1 MLMLKRKCIT
11 TFCRFVGQVLYQTVS
26 DPQQRIAKLTAK
38 DPRRRRTSSGGS
50 SVQIGGPRHDF
61 GLGPGPR
68 RTSFPGTSSFTG
80 PATPQR
86 FGWNPATPTRKIG
99 DKPRSN
105 SERAI
110 DGAKAWGSP
119 IVRADDQSMEGA
131 AAGSG
136 VGVGTGTP
144 DDLLKPG
151 VSVGG
156 GGADANVTA
165 VLETENSQMSGR
177 VYQSGGTREGGLGY
191 ESDPKLY
198 SDTSESEGDE
208 EDGGGGGEGGA
219 SRHGQYGDGGYGS
232 GGGDSAR
239 HGFDDAGDDAGD
251 DVEEDVKAYVEED
264 DVKDYVD
271 GSAYV
276 HADGAPAE
284 SATRNEGQGGHRL
297 GGAGQRLP
305 GKTDEEAK
313 QKRDVGMSIAAGAR
327 RQRDDDDAHTASTG
341 EEHFQSWPPSPEG
354 GGAPNWAGTS
364 SSETSRS
371 PGSERELARN
381 GEERAES
388 STAGG
393 VGDAAAAAAGVSNLQ
408 GSLLADASEPSDT
421 ASTASGGGAWREA
434 SDPLL
439 PASGVDDTRG
449 SNVASKRITW
459 AEEQGPGQEED
470 REGEADAEWGAHGEE
485 SEGHAGHSFAGLGA
499 GYGDHHQTEG
509 HTPVH
514 SRSDEQHG
522 PLDRGSLRRS
532 EGVVGSST
540 EPGGGTGGLAAVLA
554 ASGGFDTTGTS
565 GDAEENEGDAS
576 DGDADSLEGTG
587 AQGEAWTSQ
596 RQQIEGRHERDGR
609 QTLASDDGSDDARG
623 RGTHDDVS
631 RFIEDLMRQVCA
643 VIFLYRMV
651 EVKSC
656 LPQSVIGPGFGER
669 GIIQG
674 YI

>member
-1 MLMLKRKCIT
+1 MLVLKRKGIAT
-11 TFCRFVGQVLYQTVS
+11 VCRSVRQVLYQTVS

-50 SVQIGGPRHDF
+50 SAQLGGPRQDL

-68 RTSFPGTSSFTG
+68 RTSFPGTASFTG

-86 FGWNPATPTRKIG
+86 FGWNPATPTRKLG

-105 SERAI
+105 SDRAI

-136 VGVGTGTP
+136 VGVGVGVATGTP

-151 VSVGG
+151 VGVGG

-165 VLETENSQMSGR
+165 VLGTENSQP
-177 VYQSGGTREGGLGY
+177 GGTREALFGY

-198 SDTSESEGDE
+198 SDTSESEGDD
-208 EDGGGGGEGGA
+208 EDGGGGEEGGA
-219 SRHGQYGDGGYGS
+219 SRHGQYGDGGYGN
-232 GGGDSAR
+232 GGGDSVR
-239 HGFDDAGDDAGD
+239 HNFGDDAGDDAGD
-251 DVEEDVKAYVEED
+251 DVGEDVKAYVEED

-271 GSAYV
+271 GSVHV
-276 HADGAPAE
+276 HASGAAVE
-284 SATRNEGQGGHRL
+284 LATHNEGQGGHRL
-297 GGAGQRLP
+297 GVASQRLP
-305 GKTDEEAK
+305 GLSDEQAE
-313 QKRDVGMSIAAGAR
+313 QGRDVGMPITTGAR
-327 RQRDDDDAHTASTG
+327 RERDADDAPTASTG

-354 GGAPNWAGTS
+354 GAAPNWAGTS

-393 VGDAAAAAAGVSNLQ
+393 VGDAAAAVSVSNSQ

-421 ASTASGGGAWREA
+421 ASTASERGAWREVG
-434 SDPLL
+434 DPLL
-439 PASGVDDTRG
+439 PASRVGDTRA
-449 SNVASKRITW
+449 SNAPSKRITW

-470 REGEADAEWGAHGEE
+470 REGEGDAEWGAHGGE
-485 SEGHAGHSFAGLGA
+485 SEGHAGHGSAGLGA
-499 GYGDHHQTEG
+499 GYGDHHRTKG
-509 HTPVH
+509 HAPVH

-522 PLDRGSLRRS
+522 PLDRGSSRRS
-532 EGVVGSST
+532 EGVVDSSA
-540 EPGGGTGGLAAVLA
+540 EPGGGADGLAAVLA

-565 GDAEENEGDAS
+565 GGTEENAGDAS

-587 AQGEAWTSQ
+587 AQGRAWTSQ
-596 RQQIEGRHERDGR
+596 RQQIERPHERDGP
-609 QTLASDDGSDDARG
+609 QTFASDDGSDDARG

-631 RFIEDLMRQVCA
+631 RIIEDLMRQVCA
-643 VIFLYRMV
+643 VIILYKMV

-656 LPQSVIGPGFGER
+656 LPQ
-669 GIIQG
+669 
-674 YI
+674 